1 MRFPKYHVQEVEW
14 FSQNLEYHFFL
25 KKKNLMSLMIL
36 STYGIFFFF
45 FLMFKSKPKFA
56 YGLGWAWV
64 V

>member
-14 FSQNLEYHFFL
+14 FSQNLEYNFKK

-36 STYGIFFFF
+36 STYGIFF